1 MNTVRRIAKNTLV
14 LLIAQI
20 VSMGL
25 GFFYIMYT
33 ARYLGAEGFGVL
45 SFALAFTGMFGIFS
59 DMGLSQLVV
68 REVARDKTLAG
79 KYVGNAIFI
88 KIILSIFTLF
98 FIFMAINILNYPQ
111 KTIVVVSLIA
121 MSVILGAFT
130 KIFYSIF
137 QAYERMEFQS
147 IGQII
152 NSALLF
158 SGAVIAI
165 FYEYDIVAFAFLYLI
180 VSIANLLYSLV
191 VSIVKFTKPTIKYEY
206 RFWKEL
212 FKEGLPFAITGISI
226 NIYLWIDTVMLSLL
240 KGDEVVGVYNAAYKL
255 VLVLLFI
262 PIIFN
267 NSIFPLMSQYFI
279 SSENALNISFQKL
292 FKSMIFIGLPLG
304 FGTMFL
310 ADKIVLLIYGSQF
323 ISSIIILQIL
333 IWSAVLIFA
342 RSPFERLLESINRQ
356 ALVTKI
362 FIIGAFFNVIVNLI
376 LIPRY
381 SYIGAGIAT
390 VFTDLI
396 VLIFLIIYTNNIGF
410 VISKN
415 ELLDITK
422 IIFACATMGIFLKYS
437 LYLNL
442 NLLII
447 IIFAA
452 IIYGISSIMLK
463 IFNKDDVA
471 LIKLIFNKEGI

>member
-14 LLIAQI
+14 LLVAQI

-25 GFFYIMYT
+25 GFFYVMYT

-59 DMGLSQLVV
+59 DMGLSQLIV
-68 REVARDKTLAG
+68 REVARNKTLAR
-79 KYVGNAIFI
+79 KYMGNTIFI
-88 KIILSIFTLF
+88 KIILSVFTLSF
-98 FIFMAINILNYPQ
+98 VFITINILNYPQ
-111 KTIVVVSLIA
+111 KTIIVVYLIA
-121 MSVILGAFT
+121 MSVVISAFNN
-130 KIFYSIF
+130 IFYSIF
-137 QAYERMEFQS
+137 QAFEKMEFQS

-165 FYEYDIVAFAFLYLI
+165 FYGYDIVAFA
-180 VSIANLLYSLV
+180 LLYLV
-191 VSIVKFTKPTIKYEY
+191 VSIINLVYSLLISILKFTKPTIKYEY
-206 RFWKEL
+206 IFWKKL

-240 KGDEVVGVYNAAYKL
+240 KGDEVVGLYNAAYKL
-255 VLVLLFI
+255 VIVLLFI

-279 SSENALNISFQKL
+279 SSENALKVAFQKL

-304 FGTMFL
+304 FGTML
-310 ADKIVLLIYGSQF
+310 IADKIVLLIYGNQF
-323 ISSIIILQIL
+323 INSIIILQIL

-362 FIIGAFFNVIVNLI
+362 FIIGAFFNVATNLI
-376 LIPRY
+376 LIPKY
-381 SYIGAGIAT
+381 SYIGAGVAT

-396 VLIFLIIYTNNIGF
+396 VLILLIIYTNNLGF
-410 VISKN
+410 AISKN
-415 ELLDITK
+415 GLLDITK

-437 LYLNL
+437 LNL

-447 IIFAA
+447 IIFAI
-452 IIYGISSIMLK
+452 IIYAISSILLK
-463 IFNKDDVA
+463 VFNKDDVA
-471 LIKLIFNKEGI
+471 LIKSIFNKEGI